1 MEIMKKTG
9 RNKRVSSFFFFF
21 FCRRNRQICVCVP
34 ATALRTILLQ
44 GPKLINLSVYLS
56 KSWTFDISLFNLL
69 PLSTQG
75 VRVFFSFALFLSLD
89 DIPVVQMIKPVTEPQ
104 NWDEEKKRIAL
115 EADRRTDKQ
124 TNRQTVEQDRLD
136 METYSRQLLLSVRQT
151 TTKRISEGL

>member
-1 MEIMKKTG
+1 M
-9 RNKRVSSFFFFF
+9 
-21 FCRRNRQICVCVP
+21 CVP

-89 DIPVVQMIKPVTEPQ
+89 DIPVVQMIKPVTEPK
-104 NWDEEKKRIAL
+104 NWEEEKKEL
-115 EADRRTDKQ
+115 HSKQTDEQ
-124 TNRQTVEQDRLD
+124 TNRQTDRQSNKTD
-136 METYSRQLLLSVRQT
+136 
-151 TTKRISEGL
+151 